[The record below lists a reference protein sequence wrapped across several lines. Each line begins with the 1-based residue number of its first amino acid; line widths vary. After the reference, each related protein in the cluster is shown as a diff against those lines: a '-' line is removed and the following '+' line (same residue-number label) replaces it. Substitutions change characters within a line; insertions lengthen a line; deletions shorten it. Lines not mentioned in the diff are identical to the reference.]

1 MIKAFG
7 PAAALEVVQLLG
19 RATFMHAAG
28 IICPQR
34 RGALLAC
41 ACQNPRE
48 VLTCCSR
55 LGAMRLR
62 MWRSW

>member
-19 RATFMHAAG
+19 RVTFMHAAG
-28 IICPQR
+28 IICSQR

-41 ACQNPRE
+41 AVPEPARDPD
-48 VLTCCSR
+48 L
-55 LGAMRLR
+55 LL
-62 MWRSW
+62 

>member
-28 IICPQR
+28 IICSQR

-41 ACQNPRE
+41 AVPEPARDPD
-48 VLTCCSR
+48 L
-55 LGAMRLR
+55 LL
-62 MWRSW
+62 